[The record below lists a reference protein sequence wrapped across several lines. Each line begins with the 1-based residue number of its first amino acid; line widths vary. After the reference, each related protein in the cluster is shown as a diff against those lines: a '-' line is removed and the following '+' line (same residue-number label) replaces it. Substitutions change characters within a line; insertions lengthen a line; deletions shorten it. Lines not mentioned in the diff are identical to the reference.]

1 MKLYFHYLSLHIRE
15 RMEYKKSFLL
25 NLIGQF
31 LGSFSAFLSVCF
43 MFSRFHTVQGFTF
56 SQVLLSFSVVL
67 MAFSLSECFFRG
79 FDVFST
85 MIGNGE
91 FDRVLVRPRSTVFL
105 VICSKLQLDR
115 LSRMLQAL
123 VMLGYALPRCG
134 VEWTLPRVGV
144 LIMMIGCGMVVFCC
158 LFICGATL
166 SFFTIESIE
175 IINIF
180 TDGAREFG
188 AYPFAVYGKGVLRL
202 LTFVVP
208 LACFQYWPMLWL
220 MQPDSPL
227 FYAFCPLLSLLFVIP
242 VSLLW
247 RLGVHKYCSTG
258 S

>member
-1 MKLYFHYLSLHIRE
+1 MRLYFHYLSLHIRE

-25 NLIGQF
+25 NLMGQF
-31 LGSFSAFLSVCF
+31 LGSFSAFLVIWF
-43 MFSRFHTVQGFTF
+43 MFARFHSVKGFTF

-79 FDVFST
+79 FDTFST

-91 FDRVLVRPRSTVFL
+91 FDRILVRPRNTVFL

-115 LSRMLQAL
+115 LSRMLQAA

-134 VEWTLPRVGV
+134 VEWTLTRVGV
-144 LIMMIGCGMVVFCC
+144 LIMMIGCGMAVFCC

-166 SFFTIESIE
+166 CFFTIESIE
-175 IINIF
+175 VINIF

-188 AYPFAVYGKGVLRL
+188 AYPFAVYGKGILRL

-208 LACFQYWPMLWL
+208 LACFQYWPMRWL
-220 MQPDSPL
+220 IDPESPV
-227 FYAFCPLLSLLFVIP
+227 FYAFCPIFSLLFIIS

-247 RLGVHKYCSTG
+247 KLGVKKYCSTG